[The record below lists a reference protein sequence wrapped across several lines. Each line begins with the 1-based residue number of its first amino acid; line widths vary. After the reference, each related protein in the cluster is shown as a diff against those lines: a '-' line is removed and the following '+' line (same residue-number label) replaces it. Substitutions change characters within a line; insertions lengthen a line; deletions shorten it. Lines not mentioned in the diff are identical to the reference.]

1 MSGSFD
7 DARRAARQRML
18 ADASPLTRLI
28 HPTPAPAGFA
38 SLSTPVH
45 HASTVLFPDVATYE
59 ARDGFDETRYSYGL
73 SHTPTTLP
81 LSRAVAAWEGGYN
94 ALLTPSGL
102 SAVSLA
108 MLATLSAGDHVLLP
122 RNAYIPAK
130 QLATGL
136 LSRLGITHTLYEPLI
151 GADIAALMTPA
162 TRLVWVETPGSI
174 TMEVADLPAI
184 AAAAHAHGALV
195 AVDNTW
201 SSGSLLKVFEKGA
214 DFSVQALTKYH
225 GGHGDLLMGAVVA
238 ADHAGWHRVRETSH
252 ELGLGV
258 SADDAFLV
266 LRGMQTMA
274 LRLRHVGAVALA
286 LATWLATRP
295 EVQRVLHPALPS
307 CPGHE
312 TWKRDFT
319 GASGLFSVVFDPRYD
334 DAAIARFVDAL
345 QLFGIGASWGGTASL
360 ALVYRSQ
367 RGKVPGMHGE
377 PGGHIVRL
385 NIGLEDE
392 ADLRADLLRGMA
404 ALQAA

>member
-1 MSGSFD
+1 
-7 DARRAARQRML
+7 ML
-18 ADASPLTRLI
+18 ADASPVTRLI
-28 HPTPAPAGFA
+28 HTAPAPAGFA
-38 SLSTPVH
+38 SLTQPVH
-45 HASTVLFPDVATYE
+45 HASTVLFPSVHDHE
-59 ARDGFDETRYSYGL
+59 IRDGFDETRYNYGL

-81 LSRAVAAWEGGYN
+81 LSRAVADWEGGYN

-108 MLATLSAGDHVLLP
+108 MLSCLSAGDHVLIP
-122 RNAYIPAK
+122 SNAYVPAK
-130 QLATGL
+130 ILAKGL
-136 LSRLGITHTLYEPLI
+136 LSRLGITHTLYDPLI
-151 GADIAALMTPA
+151 GADIESLMTPA

-184 AAAAHAHGALV
+184 AKVAHAHGAQV

-201 SSGSLLKVFEKGA
+201 SSGSLLRVFEKGA
-214 DFSVQALTKYH
+214 DLSVQALTKYH
-225 GGHGDLLMGAVVA
+225 GGHGDLLMGAVVT

-252 ELGLGV
+252 EIGFGV

-274 LRLRHVGAVALA
+274 LRLKHVGDVALSMA
-286 LATWLATRP
+286 NWLAARP
-295 EVQRVLHPALPS
+295 EIQRVLHPALPS

-319 GASGLFSVVFDPRYD
+319 GSSGLFSVVFDPQYD
-334 DAAIARFVDAL
+334 DAAIARFVDSL

-360 ALVYRSQ
+360 ALVYRAM
-367 RGKVPGMHGE
+367 RGKVAGQNGE

-385 NIGLEDE
+385 NIGLEAE
-392 ADLRADLLRGMA
+392 ADLRADLLRGMS
-404 ALQAA
+404 ALHGA

>member
-1 MSGSFD
+1 MSGPSD
-7 DARRAARQRML
+7 DARRTARQRVL
-18 ADASPLTRLI
+18 ADANPVTRLI

-45 HASTVLFPDVATYE
+45 HASTVLFPSVKAYE
-59 ARDGFDETRYSYGL
+59 ARNGFDESSYSYGL

-81 LSRAVAAWEGGYN
+81 LSRAVADWEGGYN

-108 MLATLSAGDHVLLP
+108 MLSVLSAGDHVLLP
-122 RNAYIPAK
+122 ANAYIPAK
-130 QLATGL
+130 LLAKGL
-136 LSRLGITHTLYEPLI
+136 LSRLGITHTLYDPLI
-151 GADIAALMTPA
+151 GAGISALMTPA

-184 AAAAHAHGALV
+184 AEVAHAHGAMV

-201 SSGSLLKVFEKGA
+201 SSGSLLRVFDKGA

-225 GGHGDLLMGAVVA
+225 AGHGDLLMGAVVT

-252 ELGLGV
+252 DLGLGV

-274 LRLRHVGAVALA
+274 LRLRHVGDVALT
-286 LATWLATRP
+286 LANWLATRP

-319 GASGLFSVVFDPRYD
+319 GSSGLFSVVFDPRYD
-334 DAAIARFVDAL
+334 DDALARFIDAL
-345 QLFGIGASWGGTASL
+345 QLFGIGASWGGTSSL
-360 ALVYRSQ
+360 ALVYRAQ
-367 RGKVPGMHGE
+367 RGKVSGMHGE

-404 ALQAA
+404 ALQGA

>member
-1 MSGSFD
+1 MSGPSD
-7 DARRAARQRML
+7 DARRAARQRAL
-18 ADASPLTRLI
+18 ADASPVTRLI
-28 HPTPAPAGFA
+28 HTQPAPAGFA
-38 SLSTPVH
+38 SLSTPIH
-45 HASTVLFPDVATYE
+45 HASTVLFPSVADHE
-59 ARDGFDETRYSYGL
+59 VRDGFDESRYSYGL

-81 LSRAVAAWEGGYN
+81 LSRAVADWEGGYN

-108 MLATLSAGDHVLLP
+108 MLAVLSAGDHVLIP
-122 RNAYIPAK
+122 ANAYIPAK
-130 QLATGL
+130 LLAKGL
-136 LSRLGITHTLYEPLI
+136 LSRLGITHTLYDPLI
-151 GADIAALMTPA
+151 GAGIAALMTPA

-184 AAAAHAHGALV
+184 AEVAHAHGALV

-201 SSGSLLKVFEKGA
+201 SSGSLLRVFDKGA

-225 GGHGDLLMGAVVA
+225 GGHGDLLMGAVVT

-274 LRLRHVGAVALA
+274 LRLRHVGDAALDI
-286 LATWLATRP
+286 ATWLSTRP
-295 EVQRVLHPALPS
+295 EIQRVLHPALPS
-307 CPGHE
+307 CPGHD

-360 ALVYRSQ
+360 ALVYRAM
-367 RGKVPGMHGE
+367 RGKVSGPQGE
-377 PGGHIVRL
+377 AGGHIVRL
-385 NIGLEDE
+385 NIGLEDQ
-392 ADLRADLLRGMA
+392 ADLRTDLLRGMA
-404 ALQAA
+404 ALNGA